1 MKRPSLGYSN
11 YHWINSDK
19 KRYKEL
25 DAISEQNTEQEITVS
40 TTEEKISQQTT
51 VSTTEESQNTET
63 KNITTVIPAPIV
75 VHTIYQETKNHLP

>member
-1 MKRPSLGYSN
+1 MKVYEHPIIGKIGALKVPVR
-11 YHWINSDK
+11 K
-19 KRYKEL
+19 
-25 DAISEQNTEQEITVS
+25 
-40 TTEEKISQQTT
+40 EKISQQTT